1 MGQKSKFPT
10 QCLLCLSFS
19 CNLIRFELGKEIE
32 KYVFRDKEKILT
44 HHEESNLRPSDSA
57 LRCSAAR
64 GLRIFSFVPRLWQD
78 EKHLSL
84 FLYRAKNLPSLL
96 FYLQTWRYW
105 HCWSWQHGGR
115 VSLDL
120 AHHSL
125 CGSVVEHRSAK
136 SEGLSSIPHWDSEFF
151 LCSTLETTNI
161 FLWLIVVLLQCRF
174 LIGRQKQCDSLRNR
188 TAESQSDCKDHQWF
202 QNGWKKSQN
211 LQVNKGFKIMK
222 PSSSVYLG
230 GFQRERNQGNVRLLH
245 KNHGSA
251 NFRAVK

>member
-1 MGQKSKFPT
+1 M
-10 QCLLCLSFS
+10 
-19 CNLIRFELGKEIE
+19 
-32 KYVFRDKEKILT
+32 
-44 HHEESNLRPSDSA
+44 
-57 LRCSAAR
+57 
-64 GLRIFSFVPRLWQD
+64 
-78 EKHLSL
+78 
-84 FLYRAKNLPSLL
+84 
-96 FYLQTWRYW
+96 
-105 HCWSWQHGGR
+105 
-115 VSLDL
+115 
-120 AHHSL
+120 
-125 CGSVVEHRSAK
+125 VEHRSAK
-136 SEGLSSIPHWDSEFF
+136 SEGLSSIPHGDSEFF

-174 LIGRQKQCDSLRNR
+174 LIGRQKQCNSLRNR

-251 NFRAVK
+251 NFKAVGVKYNSSQALIGSFRGLTYIFAFSFWCPISTALENVRINNRLCQFVIFNKVKKQTVFNVPLHLFYISVQNPDNSILIDSMSCFVENINLIFFSIFF